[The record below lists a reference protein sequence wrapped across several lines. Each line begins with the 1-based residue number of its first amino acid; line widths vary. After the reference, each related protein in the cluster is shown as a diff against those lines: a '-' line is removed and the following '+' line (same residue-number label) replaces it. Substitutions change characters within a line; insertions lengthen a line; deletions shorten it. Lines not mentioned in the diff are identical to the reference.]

1 MVITC
6 CTEYII
12 EAFETW
18 EIVNDTCVFVVIYRF
33 VRATMSFSDIKEMQR
48 EPPPKAH
55 NYYWY
60 GNKVGFISK
69 CIAAIRMSHLK

>member
-1 MVITC
+1 MM
-6 CTEYII
+6 
-12 EAFETW
+12 
-18 EIVNDTCVFVVIYRF
+18 YRF

-60 GNKVGFISK
+60 GNKVGESITVLLLLEWLASIVRQSK
-69 CIAAIRMSHLK
+69 MYL